1 MVALA
6 ALERDRLAV
15 ASSDG
20 TVRVWDCAPVVQLV
34 TAARADAQG
43 RVTRPEPPSCTLQT
57 ADMLMS
63 FEVGSLALDDDGD
76 DNYWGR
82 TPTGCIAALPGDQLA
97 VAVDAGPSIRIH
109 SLRDGGALKL
119 TLPFSADISAWGGS
133 SPPAQSCLSISAL
146 PGGLLAVVEAASGMM
161 ERPLFGAAYIERERA
176 SEGNRCVLTVWR
188 FGAGKV

>member
-20 TVRVWDCAPVVQLV
+20 MIRVWDCAPVVQLV

-63 FEVGSLALDDDGD
+63 F
-76 DNYWGR
+76 
-82 TPTGCIAALPGDQLA
+82 
-97 VAVDAGPSIRIH
+97 
-109 SLRDGGALKL
+109 
-119 TLPFSADISAWGGS
+119 
-133 SPPAQSCLSISAL
+133 
-146 PGGLLAVVEAASGMM
+146 
-161 ERPLFGAAYIERERA
+161 
-176 SEGNRCVLTVWR
+176 
-188 FGAGKV
+188 GAG